1 MHSAITY
8 LLKAFTAILLV
19 TCIVVESTGKGGI
32 LISYLANKQY
42 IAENLCAN
50 KSNKKLHCNGKCYLT
65 KQLEEGEKKEQSPAQ
80 PINKMYDEEFIMDLP
95 ETSVNSRK
103 SDVVVSTDLTSLD
116 LKYISVFGSDI
127 FHPPA

>member
-1 MHSAITY
+1 MHRAIIY

-19 TCIVVESTGKGGI
+19 TCITIESTSKGGI

-42 IAENLCAN
+42 IAENFCAN
-50 KSNKKLHCNGKCYLT
+50 KSNKKLHCNGKCYLI
-65 KQLEEGEKKEQSPAQ
+65 KQLKEEEKKEQSPAQ

-103 SDVVVSTDLTSLD
+103 SDVVVSTGLIPLNTQYNSHF
-116 LKYISVFGSDI
+116 SSDI